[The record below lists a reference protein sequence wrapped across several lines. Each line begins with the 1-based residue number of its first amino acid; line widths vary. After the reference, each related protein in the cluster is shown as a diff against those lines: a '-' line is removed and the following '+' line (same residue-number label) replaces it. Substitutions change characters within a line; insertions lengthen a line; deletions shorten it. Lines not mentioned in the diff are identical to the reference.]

1 MLTFEILFTFMF
13 GISDCS
19 PMSVFL

>member
-1 MLTFEILFTFMF
+1 MLTFEIQFTFMF